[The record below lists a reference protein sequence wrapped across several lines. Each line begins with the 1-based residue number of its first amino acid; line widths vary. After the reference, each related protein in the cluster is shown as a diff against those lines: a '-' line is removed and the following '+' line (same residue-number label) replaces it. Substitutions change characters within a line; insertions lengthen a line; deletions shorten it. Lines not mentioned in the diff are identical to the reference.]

1 MTALTNAKAQFFL
14 RTTLVLLISLLF
26 TLNLESVN
34 ADQNSEIFGHLALK
48 EKWQGDFSG
57 MIERRLVRALVVL
70 DRFYFYI
77 DQGDYRGV
85 SADLLKAFEKFINK
99 KNKGKALQIE
109 VIFLPVYRDQLIPA
123 LLEGKGDIAVGNLTI
138 SRELLKI
145 VDFSTPFLSGVKDM
159 VITNSKFRRIDSIED
174 LSDQKVYLRSSSSSY
189 QHAQKLN
196 LYLKE
201 KGLQP
206 MNIVGVEDYYED
218 SYLLEMVNSGLI
230 DVAVVNDH
238 IAKFWSN
245 MFKDIRLHEDIIF
258 SEDGYTGWAFRK
270 DSPELAEVINGFLKN
285 TKKGTKLGNVI
296 LEKNM
301 QDKRWAERATLSTS
315 IERYR
320 SIVALI
326 KKYADQYE
334 FDYLM
339 TKALAY
345 QESQLDNS
353 KRSPCGAVG
362 IMQLLPKTAA
372 DKNVGISNIENVENN
387 IHAGHKYL
395 RFLQDRYFS
404 TPEIDYLNKH
414 LLTFAA
420 YNAGPSKLIK
430 LRNAARSRGL
440 DPNVWFKN
448 VEIVAAD
455 KIGRETVQYVSSIY
469 KKYIAYKLA
478 SDKHYHINNSIPSL
492 AEIVQPH

>member
-1 MTALTNAKAQFFL
+1 MTALTSAKAPSFL
-14 RTTLVLLISLLF
+14 KLSVVVLSCLLF
-26 TLNLESVN
+26 AVN
-34 ADQNSEIFGHLALK
+34 PEPVKADEDSEIFGHLSLK
-48 EKWQGDFSG
+48 EKWHGDFSG
-57 MIERRLVRALVVL
+57 MAERRLIRALVVL
-70 DRFYFYI
+70 DKFFFYI
-77 DQGDYRGV
+77 DQGHYRGV

-99 KNKGKALQIE
+99 KNKGEALQIE

-138 SRELLKI
+138 SQDLLKS
-145 VDFSTPFLSGVKDM
+145 VDFSTPFLSGVKDI
-159 VITNSKFRRIDSIED
+159 VITNSKFQRIDSIED
-174 LSDQKVYLRSSSSSY
+174 LSDRKVYLRKSSSSY
-189 QHAQKLN
+189 KHAYQLN
-196 LYLKE
+196 LLFQE

-206 MNIVGVEDYYED
+206 MNIVEVVEYAED

-230 DVAVVNDH
+230 DITVVNDH

-245 MFKDIRLHEDIIF
+245 IFKDITLHEDMVF
-258 SEDGYTGWAFRK
+258 NEDGYTGWAFRK
-270 DSPELAEVINGFLKN
+270 DSPELAEVINRFFEN

-296 LEKNM
+296 LEKYTN
-301 QDKRWAERATLSTS
+301 DKRRAGHAASTKS
-315 IERYR
+315 VERYH
-320 SIVALI
+320 SIVELI

-334 FDYLM
+334 FDCLM

-448 VEIVAAD
+448 VEVVAAD

-478 SDKHYHINNSIPSL
+478 SEKRYQINNRYRSL
-492 AEIVQPH
+492 AELTLPH